1 MFPSIVVRGISPA
14 LGGCSCLASSTWTS
28 DKILRVMTSEPNTT
42 CDAKRRQARQA
53 FGVPTSRMRGLMLTV
68 ILLLAASL
76 ASACESEMVCPN
88 GTDGSPCVP
97 TEDLG
102 QAPDLPSEAM
112 NEADSSTS
120 TGDAFAD
127 TSGWVVGEHRE
138 HFLRQ
143 LWRAESLVSAVRLP
157 GRDPPEA
164 DRLVTNST
172 PRFLT
177 LHRRA
182 GFSKGPSFDDT
193 SLPCLG
199 DNAARHGV
207 VRGSTYHGPRVQE
220 PAGLSPRWRV
230 C

>member
-1 MFPSIVVRGISPA
+1 MFPSVMAQGINLA
-14 LGGCSCLASSTWTS
+14 LRGCSCLASSTWTS

-42 CDAKRRQARQA
+42 CDAMHQQARQT
-53 FGVPTSRMRGLMLTV
+53 FGVPTSSMRSLLLTV
-68 ILLLAASL
+68 ILLLAASM

-112 NEADSSTS
+112 NETDSSTS

-127 TSGWVVGEHRE
+127 TSGWVVEEHRE
-138 HFLRQ
+138 HFSRQ

-157 GRDPPEA
+157 GRDPPET
-164 DRLVTNST
+164 DRLVTYST

-177 LHRRA
+177 LYRRA
-182 GFSKGPSFDDT
+182 GFSKDLASDVTLSPIF
-193 SLPCLG
+193 G
-199 DNAARHGV
+199 DNAARNGV

-220 PAGLSPRWRV
+220 PTGLSLRRRV

>member
-1 MFPSIVVRGISPA
+1 
-14 LGGCSCLASSTWTS
+14 
-28 DKILRVMTSEPNTT
+28 MTSEPNTT
-42 CDAKRRQARQA
+42 CDAMHQQARQA
-53 FGVPTSRMRGLMLTV
+53 FGVPTVNTRSLLLTV
-68 ILLLAASL
+68 ILFLATSM

-112 NEADSSTS
+112 NETDSSTS

-127 TSGWVVGEHRE
+127 TSGWVVEEHRE
-138 HFLRQ
+138 NFSRQ
-143 LWRAESLVSAVRLP
+143 LWRAESLVSAARLP

-164 DRLVTNST
+164 DRLVTYST

-182 GFSKGPSFDDT
+182 GFSTGLPSDDT
-193 SLPCLG
+193 LSPRLG
-199 DNAARHGV
+199 SDAARHGV

-220 PAGLSPRWRV
+220 PTGLSLRRCV